1 MHKSVYGFQMAQYAV
16 NRVFFRA
23 VHFAWK
29 KPSGGFNVK
38 SSVQKASAIPLNV
51 CYNVNKMPFEL
62 IMEAFLKSDFSS
74 GLIKDTFHCFSHDLQ
89 RQGHLNSP
97 LVIQIW

>member
-38 SSVQKASAIPLNV
+38 SSVQKASLCNYKSIPTAI
-51 CYNVNKMPFEL
+51 
-62 IMEAFLKSDFSS
+62 KSKRIFQKCCCN
-74 GLIKDTFHCFSHDLQ
+74 I
-89 RQGHLNSP
+89 
-97 LVIQIW
+97 